1 MNRPAILAMV
11 LAGGRVDELGVL
23 THHRP
28 KSAVPFG
35 GFARVIDFALS
46 NLLHS
51 GIPIDPEIAKLV
63 DAGKI
68 EDIPDKYLED
78 AVSAVCAV

>member
-35 GFARVIDFALS
+35 GFAS
-46 NLLHS
+46 NLR
-51 GIPIDPEIAKLV
+51 IPGSQDEMNQVLEYAARVTDYAV
-63 DAGKI
+63 DRKS
-68 EDIPDKYLED
+68 
-78 AVSAVCAV
+78 VV